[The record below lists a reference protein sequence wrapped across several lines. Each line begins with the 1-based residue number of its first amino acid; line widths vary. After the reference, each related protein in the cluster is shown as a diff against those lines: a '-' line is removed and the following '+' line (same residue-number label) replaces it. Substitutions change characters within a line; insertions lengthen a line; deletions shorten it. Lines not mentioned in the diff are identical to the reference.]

1 MFIELIRL
9 GKDAEL
15 KQAGQTEIL
24 SLYAAYD
31 VGFGDKKKTQWI
43 GLTMFG
49 KRAGQVAGMMTKGTL
64 IMATMDEIQVE
75 EYNGKSY
82 LKAKLVEFKFAGG
95 KKSDNQD
102 SEPAPRQ
109 QRAAPQPDPGGGG
122 GGNNDFDDDL
132 PFAPVSKYVM

>member
-31 VGFGDKKKTQWI
+31 VGFGDKKKAQWI

-49 KRAGQVAGMMTKGTL
+49 KRAAQVAGMMTKGTL
-64 IMATMDEIQVE
+64 IMATMDELKVE

-95 KKSDNQD
+95 KKSDGQD

-109 QRAAPQPDPGGGG
+109 QRAAPQPAPVD
-122 GGNNDFDDDL
+122 DFDDGSDI
-132 PFAPVSKYVM
+132 PF

>member
-1 MFIELIRL
+1 MFTELVRL

-49 KRAGQVAGMMTKGTL
+49 KRAAQVAGMMVKGAQ
-64 IMATMDEIQVE
+64 IMATMDEVQVE

-82 LKAKLVEFKFAGG
+82 LKAKLVEFKFAGPRP
-95 KKSDNQD
+95 QQ
-102 SEPAPRQ
+102 EPEVPRQ
-109 QRAAPQPDPGGGG
+109 QQRATRPAPQPAAS
-122 GGNNDFDDDL
+122 DFDDDL
-132 PFAPVSKYVM
+132 PF

>member
-49 KRAGQVAGMMTKGTL
+49 KRAAQVAHMMTKGTL
-64 IMATMDEIQVE
+64 IMATMDEVQVE

-95 KKSDNQD
+95 KKQDSQD

-109 QRAAPQPDPGGGG
+109 QRAAPQPAPVD
-122 GGNNDFDDDL
+122 DFDDGSDI
-132 PFAPVSKYVM
+132 PF

>member
-49 KRAGQVAGMMTKGTL
+49 KRAAQVAHMMTKGTL
-64 IMATMDEIQVE
+64 IMATMDEVQVE

-95 KKSDNQD
+95 KKQDSQD
-102 SEPAPRQ
+102 SEPEPRQ
-109 QRAAPQPDPGGGG
+109 QRAAPQPAPS
-122 GGNNDFDDDL
+122 NDFDDGSAC
-132 PFAPVSKYVM
+132 PF

>member
-31 VGFGDKKKTQWI
+31 VGFGDKKKPQWI

-49 KRAGQVAGMMTKGTL
+49 KRAAQVAHMMTKGTL
-64 IMATMDEIQVE
+64 IMATMDEVQVE

-95 KKSDNQD
+95 KIPD
-102 SEPAPRQ
+102 PRLGSLTRLQ
-109 QRAAPQPDPGGGG
+109 EAMLSSQPVSSPSGVSAPQ
-122 GGNNDFDDDL
+122 
-132 PFAPVSKYVM
+132 

>member
-31 VGFGDKKKTQWI
+31 VGFGDKKKAQWI

-49 KRAGQVAGMMTKGTL
+49 KRAAQVAHMMTKGTL
-64 IMATMDEIQVE
+64 IMATMDEVQVE

-95 KKSDNQD
+95 KRLDGQD

-109 QRAAPQPDPGGGG
+109 QRAAPQPAPG
-122 GGNNDFDDDL
+122 NDFDDGSDL
-132 PFAPVSKYVM
+132 PF

>member
-31 VGFGDKKKTQWI
+31 VGFGDKKKAQWI

-49 KRAGQVAGMMTKGTL
+49 KRAAQVAGMMTKGTL
-64 IMATMDEIQVE
+64 IMATMDDVQVE

-95 KKSDNQD
+95 KKSDGQD

-109 QRAAPQPDPGGGG
+109 QRAAPQPASVD
-122 GGNNDFDDDL
+122 DFDDGSDL
-132 PFAPVSKYVM
+132 PF

>member
-15 KQAGQTEIL
+15 KHAGQTEIL

-31 VGFGDKKKTQWI
+31 VGFGDKKKAQWI

-49 KRAGQVAGMMTKGTL
+49 KRAAQVAHMMTKGTL
-64 IMATMDEIQVE
+64 IMATMDEVQVE

-95 KKSDNQD
+95 KRLDGQD

-109 QRAAPQPDPGGGG
+109 QRAAPQPAPVD
-122 GGNNDFDDDL
+122 DFDDGSDI
-132 PFAPVSKYVM
+132 PF

>member
-31 VGFGDKKKTQWI
+31 VGFGDKKKAQWI

-49 KRAGQVAGMMTKGTL
+49 KRAAQVAHMMTKGTL
-64 IMATMDEIQVE
+64 IMATMDEVQVE

-95 KKSDNQD
+95 KKSDGQD

-109 QRAAPQPDPGGGG
+109 QRAAPQPAPVD
-122 GGNNDFDDDL
+122 DFDDGSDL
-132 PFAPVSKYVM
+132 PF

>member
-31 VGFGDKKKTQWI
+31 VGFGDKKKAQWI

-49 KRAGQVAGMMTKGTL
+49 KRAVQVAHMMTKGTL

-95 KKSDNQD
+95 KKPDSQD

-109 QRAAPQPDPGGGG
+109 QRAAPQPAPVD
-122 GGNNDFDDDL
+122 DFDDDSL
-132 PFAPVSKYVM
+132 PF

>member
-31 VGFGDKKKTQWI
+31 VGFGDKKKAQWI

-49 KRAGQVAGMMTKGTL
+49 KRAAQVAGMMTKGTL
-64 IMATMDEIQVE
+64 IMATMDEVQVE

-95 KKSDNQD
+95 KKSDGQD

-109 QRAAPQPDPGGGG
+109 QRAAPQPAPVD
-122 GGNNDFDDDL
+122 DFDDGSDL
-132 PFAPVSKYVM
+132 PF

>member
-1 MFIELIRL
+1 MFTELVRL

-49 KRAGQVAGMMTKGTL
+49 KRAAQVAGMMVKGAQ
-64 IMATMDEIQVE
+64 IMATMDEVQVE

-82 LKAKLVEFKFAGG
+82 LKAKLVEFKFAGP
-95 KKSDNQD
+95 KPQQ
-102 SEPAPRQ
+102 EQEAPRQ
-109 QRAAPQPDPGGGG
+109 QRQAPRPAPKPAAD
-122 GGNNDFDDDL
+122 DFDDDL
-132 PFAPVSKYVM
+132 PF

>member
-49 KRAGQVAGMMTKGTL
+49 KRAAQVAHMMTKGTL
-64 IMATMDEIQVE
+64 IMATMDEVQVE

-95 KKSDNQD
+95 KKPDSQD

-109 QRAAPQPDPGGGG
+109 QRAAPKPAPG
-122 GGNNDFDDDL
+122 NDFYDGSDL
-132 PFAPVSKYVM
+132 PF

>member
-15 KQAGQTEIL
+15 KTTQSGDLL
-24 SLYAAYD
+24 SLYCVYD
-31 VGFGDKKKTQWI
+31 VGFGDKKKGQWI

-49 KRAGQVAGMMTKGTL
+49 KRAAQVAGMMTKGTL
-64 IMATMDEIQVE
+64 IMATMDDVQVE

-82 LKAKLVEFKFAGG
+82 LKAKLIEFKFAGG
-95 KKSDNQD
+95 KKSD
-102 SEPAPRQ
+102 Q
-109 QRAAPQPDPGGGG
+109 QRAAPQPASGGGG
-122 GGNNDFDDDL
+122 GGEDFDDL

>member
-1 MFIELIRL
+1 MLIELIRL

-49 KRAGQVAGMMTKGTL
+49 KRAAQVAGMMTKGTL
-64 IMATMDEIQVE
+64 IMATMDEVQVE

-82 LKAKLVEFKFAGG
+82 LKAKLVEFKFAAG
-95 KKSDNQD
+95 KRSDNQD

-109 QRAAPQPDPGGGG
+109 QRAAPQPAPVD
-122 GGNNDFDDDL
+122 DFDDGSDL
-132 PFAPVSKYVM
+132 PF

>member
-49 KRAGQVAGMMTKGTL
+49 KRAAQVAGMMTKGTL
-64 IMATMDEIQVE
+64 IMATMDEVQVE

-109 QRAAPQPDPGGGG
+109 QRAAPQPDPVD
-122 GGNNDFDDDL
+122 DFDDGSDL
-132 PFAPVSKYVM
+132 PF

>member
-49 KRAGQVAGMMTKGTL
+49 KRAAQVAGMMTKGTQ

-82 LKAKLVEFKFAGG
+82 LKAKLIEFKFAGG
-95 KKSDNQD
+95 KKLDSQD

-109 QRAAPQPDPGGGG
+109 QRAAPQPAPVD
-122 GGNNDFDDDL
+122 DFDDGSDI
-132 PFAPVSKYVM
+132 PF

>member
-31 VGFGDKKKTQWI
+31 VGFGDKKKPQWI

-49 KRAGQVAGMMTKGTL
+49 KRAAQVAHMMTKGTL
-64 IMATMDEIQVE
+64 IMATMDDVQVE

-95 KKSDNQD
+95 KKSDGQD

-109 QRAAPQPDPGGGG
+109 QRAAPQPAPVD
-122 GGNNDFDDDL
+122 DFDDGSDI
-132 PFAPVSKYVM
+132 PF

>member
-1 MFIELIRL
+1 MFTELVRL

-49 KRAGQVAGMMTKGTL
+49 KRAGQVAGMMVKGAQ
-64 IMATMDEIQVE
+64 IMATMDDVQVE

-82 LKAKLVEFKFAGG
+82 LKAKLVEFKFAGP
-95 KKSDNQD
+95 KPQQQ
-102 SEPAPRQ
+102 EREEPRQ
-109 QRAAPQPDPGGGG
+109 QRQDTRPAPKPVTD
-122 GGNNDFDDDL
+122 DFDDDL
-132 PFAPVSKYVM
+132 PF

>member
-1 MFIELIRL
+1 MFTELVRL

-49 KRAGQVAGMMTKGTL
+49 KRAAQVAGMMVKGAQ
-64 IMATMDEIQVE
+64 IMATMDEVQVE
-75 EYNGKSY
+75 EYGGKSY
-82 LKAKLVEFKFAGG
+82 LKAKLVEFKFAGP
-95 KKSDNQD
+95 KPQQ
-102 SEPAPRQ
+102 EQEAPRQ
-109 QRAAPQPDPGGGG
+109 QRQAPRPAPKPAAD
-122 GGNNDFDDDL
+122 DFDDDL
-132 PFAPVSKYVM
+132 PF

>member
-49 KRAGQVAGMMTKGTL
+49 KRAAQVAGMMTKGTQ

-102 SEPAPRQ
+102 PEPAPRQ
-109 QRAAPQPDPGGGG
+109 QRAAPQPDPVD
-122 GGNNDFDDDL
+122 DFDDGSDL
-132 PFAPVSKYVM
+132 PF

>member
-31 VGFGDKKKTQWI
+31 VGFGDKKKAQWI

-49 KRAGQVAGMMTKGTL
+49 KRAAQVAHMMTKGTL
-64 IMATMDEIQVE
+64 IMATMDEVQVE

-95 KKSDNQD
+95 KKQDSQD

-109 QRAAPQPDPGGGG
+109 QRAAPKPAPG
-122 GGNNDFDDDL
+122 NDFYDGSDL
-132 PFAPVSKYVM
+132 PF

>member
-49 KRAGQVAGMMTKGTL
+49 KRAAQVAGMMTKGTL
-64 IMATMDEIQVE
+64 IMATMDEVQVE

-95 KKSDNQD
+95 KRSDGQD

-109 QRAAPQPDPGGGG
+109 QRAAPQPVPGGGG
-122 GGNNDFDDDL
+122 GGNSDFDDDL
-132 PFAPVSKYVM
+132 PFSPVSKYVM

>member
-31 VGFGDKKKTQWI
+31 VGFGDKKKAQWI

-49 KRAGQVAGMMTKGTL
+49 KRAAQVAHMMTKGTL
-64 IMATMDEIQVE
+64 IMATMDEVQVE

-95 KKSDNQD
+95 KKSDGQD

-109 QRAAPQPDPGGGG
+109 QRAAPKPAPG
-122 GGNNDFDDDL
+122 NDFYDGSDL
-132 PFAPVSKYVM
+132 PF

>member
-49 KRAGQVAGMMTKGTL
+49 KRAAQVAGMMTKGTL
-64 IMATMDEIQVE
+64 IMATMDEVQVE

-95 KKSDNQD
+95 KKSDGQD

-109 QRAAPQPDPGGGG
+109 QRAAPQPASVD
-122 GGNNDFDDDL
+122 DFDDGSDL
-132 PFAPVSKYVM
+132 PF

>member
-49 KRAGQVAGMMTKGTL
+49 KRAAQVAGMMTKGTL
-64 IMATMDEIQVE
+64 IMATMDDVQVE

-82 LKAKLVEFKFAGG
+82 LKAKLIEFKFAGG
-95 KKSDNQD
+95 KKSDGQD

-109 QRAAPQPDPGGGG
+109 QRAAPQPAPVD
-122 GGNNDFDDDL
+122 DFDDGSDL
-132 PFAPVSKYVM
+132 PF

>member
-31 VGFGDKKKTQWI
+31 VGFGDKKKAQWI

-49 KRAGQVAGMMTKGTL
+49 
-64 IMATMDEIQVE
+64 
-75 EYNGKSY
+75 N
-82 LKAKLVEFKFAGG
+82 
-95 KKSDNQD
+95 
-102 SEPAPRQ
+102 APHRL
-109 QRAAPQPDPGGGG
+109 RT
-122 GGNNDFDDDL
+122 
-132 PFAPVSKYVM
+132 

>member
-49 KRAGQVAGMMTKGTL
+49 KRAAQVAGMMTKGTL
-64 IMATMDEIQVE
+64 IMATMDDVQVE

-95 KKSDNQD
+95 KKSDSQD

-109 QRAAPQPDPGGGG
+109 QRAAPQPAPVD
-122 GGNNDFDDDL
+122 DFDDGSDL
-132 PFAPVSKYVM
+132 PF